1 MFDALK
7 KKFASW
13 IKPEVKKPVKA
24 KPKQKKESKKEQK
37 KVEKVKA
44 KPEKKERRVKPSKE
58 KIAEERKTTEKVMQD
73 IKKEGIDTTSPDIKV
88 QEAIEEIERE
98 DKQEAELDK
107 DNNELEQEENKKEKS
122 KSWWPFGKKKEDKES
137 EEKLKPE
144 ETEKIKEK
152 EESFFSKLAKKLT
165 TDKLKEEDFDDA
177 FQDLEISL
185 LENNTAL
192 DAVDKI
198 KESLKS
204 SLVDREIKKDKIN
217 ETIINS
223 LKEAILSVL
232 IEPPNLIEKIK
243 DHKKISKEPYT
254 ILFFGINGSGK
265 TTFIAKLASLLKK
278 NSLSV
283 VLAAGDTFR
292 AASIEQLET
301 HAKSVGVPI
310 IKSSYGSDPASVAF
324 EAKKYAKQH
333 NLDVVL
339 IDTAGR
345 MYTKS
350 NLMKEM
356 EKIVRISQPN
366 LKIFVGESITGNDA
380 TEQARMF
387 NETAGI
393 DGIMLSK
400 ADIDEKAGTILSVSS
415 ITNKPIYF
423 LGTGQG
429 YNDIMPFT
437 KKEILKN
444 LGLE

>member
-13 IKPEVKKPVKA
+13 IGSDTKKPT
-24 KPKQKKESKKEQK
+24 KPKSKAKKESKKETK
-37 KVEKVKA
+37 KAEKTKA
-44 KPEKKERRVKPSKE
+44 KPEKRQKRAKKTKEQ
-58 KIAEERKTTEKVMQD
+58 ITEERKVTEKVMQD
-73 IKKEGIDTTSPDIKV
+73 IKQEGIDTTSIDVKV
-88 QEAIEEIERE
+88 QEAVEEIEKE
-98 DKQEAELDK
+98 DKQEAKLDEE
-107 DNNELEQEENKKEKS
+107 NIELEMKESKEK
-122 KSWWPFGKKKEDKES
+122 KKFKFWPFGKK
-137 EEKLKPE
+137 EEKEKE
-144 ETEKIKEK
+144 EAKEEKTEVEEVKEA
-152 EESFFSKLAKKLT
+152 EESFFSKLAKKLST
-165 TDKLKEEDFDDA
+165 SKLKSEDFDDA
-177 FQDLEISL
+177 FQDLEITL

-198 KESLKS
+198 RESLKT
-204 SLVDREIKKDKIN
+204 SLVEKEIKKDKIK

-232 IEPPNLIEKIK
+232 IEPPNLIEQIK
-243 DHKKISKEPYT
+243 SHNEKSKEPFT

-265 TTFIAKLASLLKK
+265 TTSIAKIAHMLKK
-278 NSLSV
+278 DHISS
-283 VLAAGDTFR
+283 VLAAADTFR

-301 HAKSVGVPI
+301 HAKAIGVPI
-310 IKSSYGSDPASVAF
+310 IKSNYGSDPASVAF

-333 NLDVVL
+333 NIQVVL

-356 EKIVRISQPN
+356 EKIVRVSQPN

-380 TEQARMF
+380 TEQCKMF

-393 DGIMLSK
+393 DGIILSK

-415 ITNKPIYF
+415 VTNKPIYF
-423 LGTGQG
+423 LGTGQE
-429 YNDIMPFT
+429 YKDIVPFT
-437 KKEILKN
+437 KREVLKN